1 MTDRFD
7 NFLDIVAWIVV
18 VLMGLRTAALLI
30 GAWYYADSHQRLLDT
45 LHRRKRTF
53 PWPSSLL
60 WVLVALAWLF
70 A

>member
-1 MTDRFD
+1 M
-7 NFLDIVAWIVV
+7 
-18 VLMGLRTAALLI
+18 AAR
-30 GAWYYADSHQRLLDT
+30 YADSHQRLMDT

-60 WVLVALAWLF
+60 WTCIAAAWLF